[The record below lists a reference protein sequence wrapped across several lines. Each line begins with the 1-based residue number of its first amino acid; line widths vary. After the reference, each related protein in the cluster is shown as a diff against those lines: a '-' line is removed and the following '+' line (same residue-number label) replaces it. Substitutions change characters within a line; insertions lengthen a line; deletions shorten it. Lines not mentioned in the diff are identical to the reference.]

1 MFFRREKPKVPTFQ
15 ERLDNIRASGF
26 KVENNSN
33 GVRVSRGYCAAVL
46 EDRDSGRPHVNKA
59 GVLIGNEI
67 GWLVHGGYQQF
78 FRTPSGKIE
87 PALAEQLHA
96 LHDFEEDLKEALGL
110 VSLYNESLG
119 TTSDQHLYDRVLNR
133 DRGVPVRSWERKRP
147 PSANA

>member
-1 MFFRREKPKVPTFQ
+1 MFFRREKANVPTFQ
-15 ERLDNIRASGF
+15 ERLESVRSAGF

-46 EDRDSGRPHVNKA
+46 EDRGPGHPHVNKA
-59 GVLIGNEI
+59 GVLIGDEI

-78 FRTPSGKIE
+78 LRAASGKTE
-87 PALAEQLHA
+87 PALAEQLQA

-133 DRGVPVRSWERKRP
+133 DRGVPVRPWERKRQ
-147 PSANA
+147 PSTKA